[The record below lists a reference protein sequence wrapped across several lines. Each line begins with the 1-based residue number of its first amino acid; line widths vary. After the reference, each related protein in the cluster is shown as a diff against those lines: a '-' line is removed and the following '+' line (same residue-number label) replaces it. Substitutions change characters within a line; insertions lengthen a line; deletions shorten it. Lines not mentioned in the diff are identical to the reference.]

1 MKIKKLYNTEIN
13 QFFKEWLQ
21 PPHQYLDSKLPI
33 FPLSTSNPV
42 LAIRNTYL
50 KNSHNQQLN

>member
-21 PPHQYLDSKLPI
+21 PPHQYLDPKLPN

-42 LAIRNTYL
+42 LTIRNTYL